1 MEEKVIVEVYWNLIL
16 NKDWF
21 STNID
26 KTAIGK
32 TLKELKKEHEPYMG
46 DWFFDDLGEDENIIP
61 FTEELIEA
69 FENYLEEDAEREET
83 SRIKILYKGEI
94 YELEGYYTDWITSI
108 EIWDKEKLKD
118 YFQEKIDFYQKQLN
132 RLN

>member
-1 MEEKVIVEVYWNLIL
+1 MEDKVIVEVYWNLIL

-21 STNID
+21 SANVD
-26 KTAIGK
+26 KTVIGK
-32 TLKELKKEHEPYMG
+32 TLKELKKEHESYMG
-46 DWFFDDLGEDENIIP
+46 NWFFDDLGEDETIIP

-94 YELEGYYTDWITSI
+94 YELEGYYTDGLYSI
-108 EIWDKEKLKD
+108 NIWNKEELKN
-118 YFQEKIDFYQKQLN
+118 YFQEKIDFYQNQLN
-132 RLN
+132 KLK